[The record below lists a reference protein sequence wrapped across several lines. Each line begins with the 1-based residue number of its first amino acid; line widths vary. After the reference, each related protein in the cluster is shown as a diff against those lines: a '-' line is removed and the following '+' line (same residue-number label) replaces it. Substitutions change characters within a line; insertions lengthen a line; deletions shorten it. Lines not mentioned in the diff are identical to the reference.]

1 MCPAHNQ
8 VAAKPTGNGGLH
20 WAWLPGN
27 DRVWLCQV
35 GPTKDLTLD
44 DKLRALDA
52 LHDRQFA
59 EKGAKQQDSGLE
71 VATFRRR

>member
-1 MCPAHNQ
+1 MLQ
-8 VAAKPTGNGGLH
+8 
-20 WAWLPGN
+20 
-27 DRVWLCQV
+27 CQV

-59 EKGAKQQDSGLE
+59 EKGAKQPGSGLE
-71 VATFRRR
+71 VATFRRK